1 MKIFLMAMIALLFT
15 NGFVVQKSTLPTK
28 SGRKS
33 FTFEKRNYIKMES
46 LSSETLSL
54 QDWDL
59 SMSWILSSKQARA
72 ILSLKETVLLDS
84 RNLLRRLHYPL
95 PGANPV
101 NWQDWSESRAP
112 NKGNLLSKEK
122 AQNMLQSLKIEDNSY
137 VIVVGAGRDG
147 WGEEARLVYSLRE
160 WGIKRAYWVDGG
172 DTHFLNEK
180 TKTENLPL
188 IKNQNSSPS
197 YTISKEVLSKN
208 LESKTLTIIDTREER
223 EFYGSTPYGE
233 NRGGHIPGAKWIYY
247 KEFFNHEGKIKSKD
261 EVQKLLIKNNINVQN
276 EIIPYCT
283 GGVRSAFVTGILVSY
298 GFSAKNFA
306 GSMWE
311 WSAAKEKE
319 YPLEK

>member
-1 MKIFLMAMIALLFT
+1 MVFLLLALLFS
-15 NGFVVQKSTLPTK
+15 NGVVIRESLLSDKKNRQ
-28 SGRKS
+28 
-33 FTFEKRNYIKMES
+33 TFPNKKIISIQMQT
-46 LSSETLSL
+46 LSSEPSPAE
-54 QDWDL
+54 DWDL
-59 SMSWILSSKQARA
+59 NISWILSPKQAKA
-72 ILSLKETVLLDS
+72 ILNLKGTIFLDS
-84 RNLLRRLHYPL
+84 RNLLRRLRYPL
-95 PGANPV
+95 PGAIPI
-101 NWQDWSESRAP
+101 NWQEWSESKSP

-122 AQNMLQSLKIEDNSY
+122 AKNVIQSLKIDDNSY
-137 VIVVGAGRDG
+137 IIVVGAGRDG

-188 IKNQNSSPS
+188 IKNQNSSSS

-208 LESKTLTIIDTREER
+208 LQSKTLSIIDTREER

-233 NRGGHIPGAKWIYY
+233 TRGGHIPGAKWIYY
-247 KEFFNHEGKIKSKD
+247 KDFYDHEGKIKSKD
-261 EVQKLLIKNNINVQN
+261 EIQKLLIRNNINLQN

-298 GFSAKNFA
+298 GFAAKNYA